1 MPEIDRAPG
10 TDTLLFASRARSTVA
25 LLGLMVVLLAGLS
38 LRLLYL
44 LRASPFVDEY
54 STLLAVQGILR
65 RGAPF
70 LPTGFFYGHDPL
82 YSYIATGAAALF
94 PDDLMAVRLL
104 SLFAS
109 LGAIA
114 LTYRIGRRLFSMQAG
129 LLAAALLALSPGAVL
144 WGGRGRA
151 YALETLLALVA
162 FWLFYR
168 GVREERP
175 LWRRLGLLA
184 LVAAVFTHPE
194 AALLLPG
201 LAVAVLVLQ
210 GFRWWLHLDRLLE
223 FALAGAGVIGR
234 YLLQKVV
241 AGGDVGGFDAI
252 ADARPTFG
260 LFANWAGG
268 LETLGSFLLDVPV
281 IPATI
286 LALLAIVTLGL
297 RPGGDRRA
305 YAVRFLAL
313 TLATILFQ
321 MAFVIGGTWQST
333 RYLLFASP
341 LLFLLAGAGLEVL
354 AGWLAP
360 RLPRAATI
368 AILAVVLVVAL
379 LPSLPAAVQAA
390 NTAEIGYDFAF
401 GYVGDHWT
409 EGDRLATLAPA
420 AAWLSQG
427 RVDYFVLGQTY
438 EEFVWQQDG
447 QWYDKWVGAP
457 LIRTAPELEAVLDEV
472 EDEGATLWL
481 VTDEPRLLKRYD
493 ADMVQTIWDRMS
505 LVYAEG
511 RAQVFRSQPARAY
524 AVEVTAPRRE
534 TFAGQIALAGYAVG
548 DASQA
553 GTPPAG
559 ALVVGPGQ
567 ALPLRLSWEAL
578 SPLSDTYTLFVHLVD
593 AGGAG
598 HGQVDGLPLEG
609 HYPMHLWQP
618 GISYPDSWTLDLPDD
633 LAPGRYRLEAGFYDL
648 DTGDRLAVTEGPG
661 RLPGD
666 TLVLDYVTVPGPGE
680 LEPPTVSL
688 DVEFGANM
696 RLLGV
701 SPDLAEQP
709 VRPASNLDLTLH
721 WQALAPTDEA
731 YTLFVHVTG
740 ADGTPLSQ
748 YDGQPQ
754 GGFYPT
760 AFWDP
765 GERLVERVTLEIPA
779 GTAPGT
785 YQVLAG
791 FYLLATGDRLPATGA
806 DASGGDA
813 ALLATIEVSR

>member
-1 MPEIDRAPG
+1 MPEIDRAPA

-25 LLGLMVVLLAGLS
+25 LLGLVVVLLAGLS
-38 LRLLYL
+38 LRLHYL

-54 STLLAVQGILR
+54 STLLAVEGILR

-82 YSYIATGAAALF
+82 YAYVATGAAVLG
-94 PDDLMAVRLL
+94 PDDLMAVRFL

-114 LTYRIGRRLFSMQAG
+114 LTYRIGRTLFSIHAG
-129 LLAAALLALSPGAVL
+129 LLAAAFLALSAGAVL

-151 YALETLLALVA
+151 YALETLLALAA

-194 AALLLPG
+194 VALLLPG

-210 GFRWWLHLDRLLE
+210 GFRWWLRLDRLIE
-223 FALAGAGVIGR
+223 FALAGVGVLGR
-234 YLLQKVV
+234 YLLQN
-241 AGGDVGGFDAI
+241 ALARGDLGGFDTI
-252 ADARPTFG
+252 ADARPAFG
-260 LFANWAGG
+260 LLANWGGG

-281 IPATI
+281 LPATI

-321 MAFVIGGTWQST
+321 MAFVIGDTWQST

-360 RLPRAATI
+360 RLSRAALI
-368 AILAVVLVVAL
+368 AFLGAVTALAL

-390 NTAEIGYDFAF
+390 NTAEIEYDVAF
-401 GYVGDHWT
+401 EYVGDHWT

-420 AAWLSQG
+420 AAWVSQG

-447 QWYDKWVGAP
+447 QWYDRWVGAP

-472 EDEGATLWL
+472 EAEGATLWL

-493 ADMVQTIWDRMS
+493 AEMVQTIWDRMS

-511 RAQVFRSQPARAY
+511 RAQVFRSEPARAY

-534 TFAGQIALAGYAVG
+534 TFAGQIALAGYAIG

-559 ALVVGPGQ
+559 ALVASPGQ
-567 ALPLRLSWEAL
+567 ALPLRLRWQAL
-578 SPLSDTYTLFVHLVD
+578 SPLSDTYTLFVHLVGAD
-593 AGGAG
+593 GAG
-598 HGQVDGLPLEG
+598 HGQVDALPLEG
-609 HYPMHLWQP
+609 RYPMHLWQP
-618 GISYPDSWTLDLPDD
+618 GISYPDSWTLDLPGD

-648 DTGDRLAVTEGPG
+648 DTGDRLPVTGGPG

-666 TLVLDYVTVPGPGE
+666 TLILDYVTVPGAEE
-680 LEPPTVSL
+680 LEPPAVSL
-688 DVEFGANM
+688 DAEFGANM

-731 YTLFVHVTG
+731 YTLFVHVAG

-765 GERLVERVTLEIPA
+765 GERLAERVSLEIPA